1 MDPTEKPNAEP
12 ETPEVPETPE
22 TPAPQEESLADVIQ
36 RAVDEP
42 DEKPAD
48 PPAEGEEEGEDAG
61 DDKGKEGDEAKPG
74 DKPAEQK
81 PEPDQEIEK
90 EIADRKLEGKSADR
104 FRELATQ
111 VKELAP
117 IKAALEQA
125 GIRDIAEV
133 PKLAER
139 AKFAE
144 DLVEQVMSTGAD
156 AEQYGQALDYLK
168 VVNEAVRSGD
178 PAKAQAALDML
189 KPELDV
195 LARITGQEIAGI
207 ADPLAGYDDLREAV
221 EAGDMTRKHALEVA
235 ATRHRSQLQQGHQQQ
250 VSQQAQAKLAQEQG
264 VQALV
269 QWEQARMAADPTY
282 LAKRPQLNAMVGWI
296 RQNLPP
302 QQWVQATEQAYATIQ
317 APQPPQQPQRPKPG
331 NVPVRPTGARADL
344 RAAQFETVEDA
355 IMAGINEAG

>member
-12 ETPEVPETPE
+12 ETPEVPEVPD
-22 TPAPQEESLADVIQ
+22 TPAPQEESLADAIQ

-42 DEKPAD
+42 DEPEKPE
-48 PPAEGEEEGEDAG
+48 PKPVEAEEAP
-61 DDKGKEGDEAKPG
+61 EGDEPKPKAEKPKEPE
-74 DKPAEQK
+74 KPA
-81 PEPDQEIEK
+81 PDQEIEK

-144 DLVEQVMSTGAD
+144 ELVEQVMSTGAN

-207 ADPLAGYDDLREAV
+207 ADPLAGHADLAEAV

-235 ATRHRSQLQQGHQQQ
+235 ASRHRSQLQQGHQQQ
-250 VSQQAQAKLAQEQG
+250 VSQQAQAQLAQEQG

-269 QWEQARMAADPTY
+269 QWEQARIAADPTY
-282 LAKRPQLNAMVGWI
+282 AAKRPQLNTMVAWI

-302 QQWVQATEQAYATIQ
+302 QQWVQATEQAYATLQ
-317 APQPPQQPQRPKPG
+317 APAPPPRPKPG

>member
-22 TPAPQEESLADVIQ
+22 TPAPQEESLADAIQ

-42 DEKPAD
+42 DEPEKPE
-48 PPAEGEEEGEDAG
+48 PKPEGEEAPEEAP
-61 DDKGKEGDEAKPG
+61 EGDEPKPE
-74 DKPAEQK
+74 KPKEPEK
-81 PEPDQEIEK
+81 PEPDEAIEK

-104 FRELATQ
+104 FRELANQ

-144 DLVEQVMSTGAD
+144 ELVGQVMETGAN

-195 LARITGQEIAGI
+195 LAKITGQEIAGI
-207 ADPLAGYDDLREAV
+207 ADPLAGHADLAEAV

-235 ATRHRSQLQQGHQQQ
+235 ASRHRSQLQQGHQQQ
-250 VSQQAQAKLAQEQG
+250 VSQQAQAQQAQEQG

-269 QWEQARMAADPTY
+269 QWEQARIAADPTY
-282 LAKRPQLNAMVGWI
+282 AAKRPQLNTMVAWI

-302 QQWVQATEQAYATIQ
+302 QQWVQATEQAYATLQ
-317 APQPPQQPQRPKPG
+317 APAPPPRPKPG

-344 RAAQFETVEDA
+344 RVAQFETVEDA
-355 IMAGINEAG
+355 IMAGVNEAR